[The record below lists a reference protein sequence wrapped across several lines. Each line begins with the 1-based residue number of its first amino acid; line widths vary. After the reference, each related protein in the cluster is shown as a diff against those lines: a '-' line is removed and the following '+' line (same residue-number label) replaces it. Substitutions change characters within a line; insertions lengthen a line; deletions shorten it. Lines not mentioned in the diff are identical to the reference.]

1 MGRSVQELLDEAYNE
16 EVHTF
21 KKLLQNIELLD
32 CMHFA
37 REVARLNTKYARVAS
52 TKQLIEVAKNVVR
65 IEEAQEN
72 YYSSISPE

>member
-1 MGRSVQELLDEAYNE
+1 MGRSVQELLDEAFDE

-37 REVARLNTKYARVAS
+37 RELAHLNTKYALHSA
-52 TKQLIEVAKNVVR
+52 TEQLIEVAKNVVR